1 MAFIVELAAP
11 AVAAGGSGTRCAATI
26 DGRDDVFGVVSAA
39 RSRPFEMCS
48 APTED
53 SKTKRSGSRRVR
65 PPDAPRKSESLFRVV
80 EVPAADHADGGPR
93 RRRPGLDALGV
104 HRGLG
109 DEAEPFD
116 SPAARRWVARFGD
129 ETRRERSIF
138 RAMFEERGVEDTMTG
153 RGAALYNGGVR
164 SNSVRL
170 RERLHDDRQK

>member
-65 PPDAPRKSESLFRVV
+65 PPDARRKSESLFRVV

-116 SPAARRWVARFGD
+116 SPAVPVLGRNPSRALDF
-129 ETRRERSIF
+129 SPF
-138 RAMFEERGVEDTMTG
+138 RATFEERGVGDTMTG
-153 RGAALYNGGVR
+153 RGAAL
-164 SNSVRL
+164 
-170 RERLHDDRQK
+170 